1 MAGRPTGTFS
11 RKRRP
16 VFRQLFFP
24 GKEFYPVRCLF
35 RVHTAKEYMRKICII
50 LLASIL
56 LTAISLPAFAEGED
70 IHIDP
75 VHSSQEYKDML
86 MDSFDRTVLGQNANV
101 REQLRKILY
110 LDSVTVDAAAYNAI
124 ISSVNDAISSRT
136 LSPGASLD
144 SYTKEDLEIAVSLIS
159 QICNALDLDFT
170 MDPSID
176 SQNEYARVIT
186 IRKDGI
192 VLGKINSDAK
202 TDVAG
207 RGSVIWLIF
216 AGSLAILGVSSGMIL
231 LTRKEA

>member
-1 MAGRPTGTFS
+1 MIVLAG
-11 RKRRP
+11 
-16 VFRQLFFP
+16 
-24 GKEFYPVRCLF
+24 
-35 RVHTAKEYMRKICII
+35 
-50 LLASIL
+50 IL

-75 VHSSQEYKDML
+75 VHSSGEYKDML
-86 MDSFDRTVLGQNANV
+86 MDSFDRTVLGQNTNV

-110 LDSVTVDAAAYNAI
+110 LDAVTVDAAAYNTI

-170 MDPSID
+170 MDPSVD
-176 SQNEYARVIT
+176 SQNEYARVVT

-202 TDVAG
+202 TDVVG

-216 AGSLAILGVSSGMIL
+216 AGALAILGVSAGMML